1 VNDEAIFVTGA
12 TGFLGNRLIR
22 VLLERGHWVRALAR
36 PTSDPEPVN
45 NERLQWVAGDLL
57 DRESLRRG
65 LDGCSRVYHL
75 AACARHW
82 ARDPSL
88 FYKVNV
94 EGTRN
99 VLEMA
104 GQAGVRRIVFTST
117 IVVLGPAPPGVV
129 GDEQRPR
136 SEPRFLTEYE
146 ESKAMA
152 EAEVL
157 KMAAQGVP
165 VVLVLP
171 TRAYGP
177 GKFTEGNAV
186 SRMIDLYHRGR
197 FPVLLNRGLNV
208 GNYALADDLVQ
219 GHLLAMD
226 KGRIGERYILGGENV
241 SLKGLFDLVDEL
253 TGQSHLQVSL
263 PPSLGLAY
271 ARLERLKASWL
282 GLHPQITPGWVETF
296 LRDWACSSAK
306 AERELGY
313 RITPLREGL
322 RRTLEWLGQRARSAQ
337 RKVRSL

>member
-22 VLLERGHWVRALAR
+22 VLLEQGHWVRALAR
-36 PTSDPEPVN
+36 PTSEREPGGH
-45 NERLQWVAGDLL
+45 ERLQWVAGDLL
-57 DRESLRRG
+57 DRKSLRRG
-65 LDGCSRVYHL
+65 LDGCARVFHM
-75 AACARHW
+75 AACARNW

-88 FYKVNV
+88 FFKVNV
-94 EGTRN
+94 EGTCN
-99 VLEMA
+99 VLEA
-104 GQAGVRRIVFTST
+104 AAQAGVQRIVFTST
-117 IVVLGPAPPGVV
+117 IVVLGPTPAGVV

-146 ESKAMA
+146 ESKATA

-157 KMAAQGVP
+157 RMAVRGLP

-177 GKFTEGNAV
+177 GRFTEGNAV
-186 SRMIDLYHRGR
+186 SRMIDLYRRGR
-197 FPVLLNRGLNV
+197 FPLLLNRGLNV
-208 GNYALADDLVQ
+208 GNYALADDLIQ

-226 KGRIGERYILGGENV
+226 KGQIGERYILGGENV

-253 TGQSHLQVSL
+253 TGKRHLQVSL
-263 PPSLGLAY
+263 PPALGMLY
-271 ARLERLKASWL
+271 SNLEKRKAEWL

-322 RRTLEWLGQRARSAQ
+322 RRTLEWLGQRARSA
-337 RKVRSL
+337 